1 MERKSESQAETPL
14 FHPMGRDAG
23 LYSWPDIP
31 RAPLLP
37 DVDVRRAKLAEVI
50 ADHIVPRLHN
60 LHQEL
65 RSEPVACAIPRD
77 DEIAEFGALVM
88 ASEIRAASVYFDAMR
103 AKGHSLDTLFV
114 HFLEPTAR
122 YLGELWDQDRCD
134 FIDVTFGVAHLQE
147 LLSIFGSHD
156 DIPIRDAD
164 HRALLLTTPGEKHV
178 FGVEMV
184 ARFMRGAGWEVASAH
199 GVGPREGAQLVAR
212 DWYGVVGLTLSV
224 EAGIET
230 TARLIE
236 EIRRASINPNIR
248 VMVGGPLFLC
258 EPDRVTQVGADAA
271 AGDAPSAVILAK
283 KLVLSRAAA
292 A

>member
-1 MERKSESQAETPL
+1 MERKSESQSETTL
-14 FHPMGRDAG
+14 FHPIGRDG
-23 LYSWPDIP
+23 GHYSWPDIP
-31 RAPLLP
+31 RVLLLP

-60 LHQEL
+60 LHQDI
-65 RSEPVACAIPRD
+65 RAEPVAGAIPRD

-88 ASEIRAASVYFDAMR
+88 ASEIGAASVYFDAMR

-122 YLGELWDQDRCD
+122 YLGELWEQDRCD
-134 FIDVTFGVAHLQE
+134 FIDVTLGVAHLQE
-147 LLSIFGSHD
+147 LLSVFGSQD
-156 DIPIRDAD
+156 DIPVRDSD

-184 ARFMRGAGWEVASAH
+184 ARFMRGAGWDVTSSH
-199 GVGPREGAQLVAR
+199 GVGPKEGVRLVAN
-212 DWYGVVGLTLSV
+212 DWYGVVGLTLSA
-224 EAGIET
+224 EAGLET

-236 EIRRASINPNIR
+236 EIRRASINPTIR
-248 VMVGGPLFLC
+248 VMVGGPLFLR

-271 AGDAPSAVILAK
+271 ARDAPSAVVLAK
-283 KLVLSRAAA
+283 KLLLSRAAA
-292 A
+292 